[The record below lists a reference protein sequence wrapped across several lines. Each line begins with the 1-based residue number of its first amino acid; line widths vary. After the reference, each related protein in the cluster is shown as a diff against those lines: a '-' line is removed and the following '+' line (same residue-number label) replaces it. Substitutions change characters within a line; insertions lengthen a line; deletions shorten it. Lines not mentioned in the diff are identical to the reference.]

1 MTTITYTWGV
11 VQLECYPEV
20 VNLTDVVFTVHWTL
34 LATDASASV
43 PVVLDPLAPFAAL
56 PAPAATG
63 YAYGSIGVPAPTGAF
78 TPYAALTVAEVIGWV
93 QSAMGAEAVASYE
106 AGVAAQIE
114 AQINPTVVT
123 PPLPWLSAAA
133 AA

>member
-1 MTTITYTWGV
+1 MWHWLLASLNSKAHNNMITITWGV
-11 VQLECYPEV
+11 ARLDCYPEAAGQ
-20 VNLTDVVFTVHWTL
+20 TDVVFTVHWTL
-34 LATDASASV
+34 SATDGTYS
-43 PVVLDPLAPFAAL
+43 
-56 PAPAATG
+56 G

-78 TPYAALTVAEVIGWV
+78 TPYAALTVPEVIGWV

-106 AGVAAQIE
+106 ASVAAQIE

>member
-11 VQLECYPEV
+11 VQLDCYPKAAGQ
-20 VNLTDVVFTVHWTL
+20 TDVVFTVHWTL
-34 LATDASASV
+34 SATDGTYSSGAYSAVS
-43 PVVLDPLAPFAAL
+43 
-56 PAPAATG
+56 
-63 YAYGSIGVPAPTGAF
+63 VPAPTEAF
-78 TPYAALTVAEVIGWV
+78 TPFAALTVAEVIGWV

-106 AGVAAQIE
+106 AAVTAQIE

>member
-34 LATDASASV
+34 SATDG
-43 PVVLDPLAPFAAL
+43 
-56 PAPAATG
+56 THGG
-63 YAYGSIGVPAPTGAF
+63 YAYSAVSVPAPTGAF
-78 TPYAALTVAEVIGWV
+78 TPFAALTVAEVIGWV

-106 AGVAAQIE
+106 AGVAAQIQ

>member
-1 MTTITYTWGV
+1 MTTTTLTWGV
-11 VQLECYPEV
+11 AQLECYPDAA
-20 VNLTDVVFTVHWTL
+20 NLTDVVFTVHWTL
-34 LATDASASV
+34 LATDGTYS
-43 PVVLDPLAPFAAL
+43 
-56 PAPAATG
+56 G

-78 TPYAALTVAEVIGWV
+78 TPFAALTVAEVIGWV

-106 AGVAAQIE
+106 AGVASQIE

>member
-20 VNLTDVVFTVHWTL
+20 ANLTDVVFTVHWTL
-34 LATDASASV
+34 SATDG
-43 PVVLDPLAPFAAL
+43 
-56 PAPAATG
+56 TYYG
-63 YAYGSIGVPAPTGAF
+63 GAYGSIGVPAPTGAF
-78 TPYAALTVAEVIGWV
+78 TPYAALTVADVIGWV
-93 QSAMGAEAVASYE
+93 QSALGAEAVASYE
-106 AGVAAQIE
+106 TGVAAQIE

>member
-1 MTTITYTWGV
+1 MTTIIYTWNAA
-11 VQLECYPEV
+11 QLDCYPEAAGQ
-20 VNLTDVVFTVHWTL
+20 TDVVFTVHWTL
-34 LATDASASV
+34 SGTDGTYSSGAYSAVS
-43 PVVLDPLAPFAAL
+43 
-56 PAPAATG
+56 
-63 YAYGSIGVPAPTGAF
+63 VPAPTGAF